1 MMLMA
6 RRKGRETYRKVIT
19 SPELIEQINPKNKQ
33 LADRFLKNFATKRS
47 PNSVV
52 NYKSNLNIFF
62 CYNVIY
68 NDNKFFIDIKKYDL
82 MDFFDFC
89 CTELKWSANRY
100 AQMHSCLSSFS
111 TWVENIYDER
121 YPTFRNLLPKIEK
134 LPKESVR
141 KKSVFKKN
149 ELDNLMDWLGEQEK
163 VNEQCLLALIMSSGS
178 RASELLRFTTDMI
191 DENYTAFDGLF
202 LETTEDIRVK
212 GRGVNGKYIPR
223 YLIKDIFLPY
233 YNKWLPIREQIMKN
247 TGKTH
252 NFIFIRSDGEPAQV
266 STIRSWM
273 EKWDDVLDKH
283 WYPHAGR
290 HFWCSYLLSIGLEKQ
305 LIQELQAWS
314 SDVLVDIYNDNTA
327 KDIKWKGL
335 EKLRAALEQ
344 ESLKEELDEIENEGM
359 DD

>member
-1 MMLMA
+1 MA

-33 LADRFLKNFATKRS
+33 LVDRFLKNFATKRS

-52 NYKSNLNIFF
+52 SYKSNLNIFF

-68 NDNKFFIDIKKYDL
+68 NDNKFFIDMKKYDL

-111 TWVENIYDER
+111 TWIENIYDER

-134 LPKESVR
+134 LPKEAVR
-141 KKSVFKKN
+141 KKSVFKKD
-149 ELDNLMDWLGEQEK
+149 ELDSLIGWLGEQGK

-191 DENYTAFDGLF
+191 DENHTAFDGLF

-233 YNKWLPIREQIMKN
+233 YKKWLPVREQIMKD

-290 HFWCSYLLSIGLEKQ
+290 HFWCSYLLSVGLEKQ
-305 LIQELQAWS
+305 LVQELQAWS
-314 SDVLVDIYNDNTA
+314 SDTLVDIYNDNTA
-327 KDIKWKGL
+327 KDMKWKGL
-335 EKLRAALEQ
+335 DKLRAALER
-344 ESLKEELDEIENEGM
+344 ESLQEELDEIINNDADE
-359 DD
+359 

>member
-1 MMLMA
+1 MA

-33 LADRFLKNFATKRS
+33 LVDRFLKNFATKRS

-52 NYKSNLNIFF
+52 SYKSNLNIFF

-68 NDNKFFIDIKKYDL
+68 NDNKFFIDLKKYDL

-89 CTELKWSANRY
+89 CTELKWSSNRY

-111 TWVENIYDER
+111 AWIENIYDEK

-134 LPKESVR
+134 LPKETVR
-141 KKSVFKKN
+141 KKSVFKKE
-149 ELDNLMDWLGEQEK
+149 ELDKLMDWLGEQNK

-191 DENYTAFDGLF
+191 DENHTAFDGLF

-223 YLIKDIFLPY
+223 YLIKDIFIPY
-233 YNKWLPIREQIMKN
+233 YKKWLPIREQIMKEN
-247 TGKTH
+247 WQTH
-252 NFIFIRSDGEPAQV
+252 NYIFIRSDGEPAQV

-305 LIQELQAWS
+305 LVQELQAWS
-314 SDVLVDIYNDNTA
+314 SDALVDIYNDNTA
-327 KDIKWKGL
+327 KDMKWKGL
-335 EKLRAALEQ
+335 DKLRAALEQ
-344 ESLKEELDEIENEGM
+344 ESLKEELDEIENCDVDE
-359 DD
+359 

>member
-1 MMLMA
+1 MA
-6 RRKGRETYRKVIT
+6 RRKGRETFRKVIT
-19 SPELIEQINPKNKQ
+19 SPELIAQINPKNQQ

-47 PNSVV
+47 PNSVIS
-52 NYKSNLNIFF
+52 YRSNLNIFM
-62 CYNVIY
+62 CWNILW
-68 NDNKFFIDIKKYDL
+68 NENKFFVDIKKYEL

-89 CTELKWSANRY
+89 VTELKWGSNRY

-111 TWVENIYDER
+111 TWIENIYDEK

-134 LPKESVR
+134 LPKEAVR
-141 KKSVFKKN
+141 KKSVFKKE
-149 ELDNLMDWLGEQEK
+149 ELDKLMDWLGEQGK

-191 DENYTAFDGLF
+191 DENHTAFEGLF
-202 LETTEDIRVK
+202 LETTEDVRVK

-233 YNKWLPIREQIMKN
+233 YKQWLSVREQIMKE
-247 TGKTH
+247 TGKDH
-252 NFIFIRSDGEPAQV
+252 NFIFIRPDGEPALI

-290 HFWCSYLLSIGLEKQ
+290 HFWTTYLLSIGLEKE
-305 LIQELQAWS
+305 LIQELQKWS
-314 SDVLVDIYNDNTA
+314 SDALVDIYNDATA
-327 KDIKWKGL
+327 KDRKWKNL
-335 EKLRAALEQ
+335 DKLKAALEE
-344 ESLKEELDEIENEGM
+344 ESFKAELDEIENGDME
-359 DD
+359 

>member
-1 MMLMA
+1 MA
-6 RRKGRETYRKVIT
+6 RRKGRETFRKVIT
-19 SPELIEQINPKNKQ
+19 SPELIAQINPKNQQ

-47 PNSVV
+47 PNSIIS
-52 NYKSNLNIFF
+52 YRSNLNIFM
-62 CYNVIY
+62 CWNILW
-68 NDNKFFIDIKKYDL
+68 NENKFFVDIKKYEL

-89 CTELKWSANRY
+89 VTGLKWGSNRY

-111 TWVENIYDER
+111 TWIENIYDEK

-134 LPKESVR
+134 LPKEAVR
-141 KKSVFKKN
+141 KKSVFKKE
-149 ELDNLMDWLGEQEK
+149 ELDKLMDWLGEQGK

-191 DENYTAFDGLF
+191 DENHTAFEGLF

-233 YNKWLPIREQIMKN
+233 YKQWLPVREQIMKE
-247 TGKTH
+247 TGKDH
-252 NFIFIRSDGEPAQV
+252 NFIFIRPDGEPALI

-290 HFWCSYLLSIGLEKQ
+290 HFWTTYLLSIGLEKE
-305 LIQELQAWS
+305 LIQELQKWS
-314 SDVLVDIYNDNTA
+314 SDALVDIYNDATA
-327 KDIKWKGL
+327 KDRKWKNL
-335 EKLRAALEQ
+335 DKLKAALEE
-344 ESLKEELDEIENEGM
+344 ESFKAELDEIENGDME
-359 DD
+359 

>member
-1 MMLMA
+1 MA

-19 SPELIEQINPKNKQ
+19 SPELTAQINPENLK
-33 LADRFLKNFATKRS
+33 LMERFLKNFATKRS

-52 NYKSNLNIFF
+52 VYRSNLTIFLTWNLL
-62 CYNVIY
+62 YNENELYTNVR
-68 NDNKFFIDIKKYDL
+68 KIDF
-82 MDFFDFC
+82 MDFFDFGV
-89 CTELKWSANRY
+89 TELKWSPNRY
-100 AQMHSCLSSFS
+100 ATVHSALSSFS
-111 TWVENIYDER
+111 SWIENYMDER
-121 YPTFRNLLPKIEK
+121 FPLFRNLLPKIEK
-134 LPKESVR
+134 LPKETVR
-141 KKSVFKKN
+141 KKSVFKKD
-149 ELDNLMDWLGEQEK
+149 ELDKLMDWLGKQEK

-191 DENYTAFDGLF
+191 DENHTAFDGLF

-305 LIQELQAWS
+305 LVQELQAWS
-314 SDVLVDIYNDNTA
+314 SDALVDIYNDNSA
-327 KDIKWKGL
+327 KDMKWRGL

-344 ESLKEELDEIENEGM
+344 ESLKEELDEIENGGM

>member
-1 MMLMA
+1 MA
-6 RRKGRETYRKVIT
+6 GRKTYRKVIT
-19 SPELIEQINPKNKQ
+19 SPELTAQINPENLK
-33 LADRFLKNFATKRS
+33 LMERFLKNFSTKRS

-52 NYKSNLNIFF
+52 SYRSNLTMFF
-62 CYNVIY
+62 TWNLIY
-68 NDNKFFIDIKKYDL
+68 NENKFYIDVKKFDL

-89 CTELKWSANRY
+89 VTELKWSPNRF
-100 AQMHSCLSSFS
+100 AQAHSSLSSFS
-111 TWVENIYDER
+111 TWIENIYDER

-134 LPKESVR
+134 LPKEAVR
-141 KKSVFKKN
+141 KKSVFKKS
-149 ELDNLMDWLGEQEK
+149 ELDGLMHWLGEQGK

-233 YNKWLPIREQIMKN
+233 YKKWLPIREQIMKEA
-247 TGKTH
+247 GKTH

-266 STIRSWM
+266 STIRGWM

-305 LIQELQAWS
+305 LVQELQAWS
-314 SDVLVDIYNDNTA
+314 SDALVDIYNDNTA
-327 KDIKWKGL
+327 KDMKWKGL
-335 EKLRAALEQ
+335 DNLRAALEN
-344 ESLKEELDEIENEGM
+344 ESLQEELDEIENGDANE
-359 DD
+359 